1 MLKLEVVASGG
12 RVQDGELQLLVRSN
26 DEHRTCGQWNAGSI
40 KLIGVQHAEC
50 NSKLS
55 GRMSNDGVREVSRGL
70 RQRLMIIRKQNEQ
83 RTMIVCLIVVI
94 VMITCIII

>member
-1 MLKLEVVASGG
+1 MRLNIIKFINIIMLKLEVAASGG

-40 KLIGVQHAEC
+40 KLIGVQHAKC

-55 GRMSNDGVREVSRGL
+55 GRISNDGVREVSRGL
-70 RQRLMIIRKQNEQ
+70 RQRLKHYSKNKRQYNYKYH
-83 RTMIVCLIVVI
+83 
-94 VMITCIII
+94 